1 MKEFADVEL
10 THDQRFVTGDE
21 LRGKPHA
28 TPMTLEKLMPLLI
41 SPDSGKPLKARRSF
55 RSDRW

>member
-28 TPMTLEKLMPLLI
+28 ILMTLEELMPLLI
-41 SPDSGKPLKARRSF
+41 SPDSG
-55 RSDRW
+55 